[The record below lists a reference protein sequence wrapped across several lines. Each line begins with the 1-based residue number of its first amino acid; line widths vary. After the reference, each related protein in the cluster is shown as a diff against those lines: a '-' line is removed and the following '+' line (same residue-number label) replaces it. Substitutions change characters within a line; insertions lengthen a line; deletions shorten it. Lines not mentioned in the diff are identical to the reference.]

1 MLVEVML
8 EVVDDDLKWLVGVVL
23 VVVVG
28 AAFHRRNQLYSV
40 RCGLAARTDDR
51 AQDTTRTHARRGGA
65 RLIHALSSGQGG
77 EIEREG
83 KGCACERENWGEN
96 GKAGSSKDP
105 PRPISGE
112 LVLVLCCN
120 TLVIC
125 ALLLL
130 VLVLVLVP
138 VLELVLVL
146 VLCSC

>member
-8 EVVDDDLKWLVGVVL
+8 EVVDDDLKWLKVVVVL
-23 VVVVG
+23 VVVLVVVG

-51 AQDTTRTHARRGGA
+51 AQDTTRTNARTDGA
-65 RLIHALSSGQGG
+65 WLIHALSSGQGG

-83 KGCACERENWGEN
+83 KGCACERENWRKN
-96 GKAGSSKDP
+96 GKAGSSKDS
-105 PRPISGE
+105 PRPLSGE

-125 ALLLL
+125 ALLQL
-130 VLVLVLVP
+130 VLVL
-138 VLELVLVL
+138 ELVIP
-146 VLCSC
+146 LCPLLRH